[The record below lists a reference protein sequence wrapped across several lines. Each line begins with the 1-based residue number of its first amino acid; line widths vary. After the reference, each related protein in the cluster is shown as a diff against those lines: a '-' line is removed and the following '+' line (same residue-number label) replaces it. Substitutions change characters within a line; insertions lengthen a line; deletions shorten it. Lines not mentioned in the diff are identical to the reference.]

1 MTLGRFAALALLVL
15 AGSSLS
21 ACVFDL
27 SSSEEAPKPRVRP
40 SEECPPRDEANWARM
55 EAYLA
60 ANKAKP
66 GVKVTESGL
75 QYRVLTAGAGDRN
88 PTWASTV
95 EVRYKGT
102 LIDGTVF
109 DENKPPSPP
118 ASFEA
123 GNVIKGWQEA
133 LTMMKEGDKWE
144 LVIPSPI
151 AYGCKGRGETIRSD
165 QVLVFDVELLKIK

>member
-1 MTLGRFAALALLVL
+1 MSLGRYAALAVLAL

-21 ACVFDL
+21 ACVFDI
-27 SSSEEAPKPRVRP
+27 SSSDDTPKPRVRP
-40 SEECPPRDEANWARM
+40 SEECATRDEANWARM
-55 EAYLA
+55 QAYLE
-60 ANKAKP
+60 ANKQKP

-75 QYRVLTAGAGDRN
+75 QYRVLTTGTGDRH

-109 DENKPPSPP
+109 DENKPPAPP

-144 LVIPSPI
+144 VVIPSPI
-151 AYGCKGRGETIRSD
+151 AYGCKGRGSSIKAD
-165 QVLVFDVELLKIK
+165 QVLTFDMELLKIK

>member
-1 MTLGRFAALALLVL
+1 MTLGRFAALALLAL

-27 SSSEEAPKPRVRP
+27 SSSDEAPKPRVRAID
-40 SEECPPRDEANWARM
+40 ECGPRDEANWARM
-55 EAYLA
+55 DAYLA

-75 QYRVLTAGAGDRN
+75 QYRVLNTGTGDRS

-95 EVRYKGT
+95 EVRYKGS

-109 DENKPPSPP
+109 DATKDGAPN

-151 AYGCKGRGETIRSD
+151 AYGCKGRGQTIKAD
-165 QVLVFDVELLKIK
+165 QVLVFDVELIKIK

>member
-1 MTLGRFAALALLVL
+1 MSLGRVAALAVL
-15 AGSSLS
+15 ALAGTSLS

-27 SSSEEAPKPRVRP
+27 SSSDDAPKPRVRAT
-40 SEECPPRDEANWARM
+40 EECPPRDEANWTRM
-55 EAYLA
+55 QAYLD
-60 ANKAKP
+60 ANKQKP
-66 GVKVTESGL
+66 GVKVTDSGL
-75 QYRVLTAGAGDRN
+75 QYRVLTAGTGDRN

-95 EVRYKGT
+95 EVRYKGA

-109 DENKPPSPP
+109 DKNEPPAPP

-133 LTMMKEGDKWE
+133 LIMMKEGDKWE

-151 AYGCKGRGETIRSD
+151 AYGCKGRGSSIKAD

>member
-1 MTLGRFAALALLVL
+1 MSFGRYAAVAVVALA
-15 AGSSLS
+15 GTSLS

-27 SSSEEAPKPRVRP
+27 SSSDDAPKPRVRA
-40 SEECPPRDEANWARM
+40 SEECPTRDEANWARM
-55 EAYLA
+55 TAYLE
-60 ANKAKP
+60 ANKQKP

-75 QYRVLTAGAGDRN
+75 QYRVLSKGDGDRN
-88 PTWASTV
+88 PTWASIV
-95 EVRYKGT
+95 EVHYKGS

-109 DENKPPSPP
+109 DENKEGAAP

-144 LVIPSPI
+144 LVIPSQL
-151 AYGCKGRGETIRSD
+151 AYGCKGRGATIKSD
-165 QVLVFDVELLKIK
+165 QVLVFEVSLLKIK